1 MGVASTRK
9 RYVIV
14 GNGVAGTTAAEQLKK
29 DDPDCEV
36 HLFTE
41 EGYPLYNRVALPP
54 FLRGDVNEQKVLMRT
69 VGAHGEKGIELHLR
83 TRIERID
90 REARVAYTADGR
102 EYPYDKLLI
111 ATGGSANPLK
121 APGAA
126 GTRYIYQF
134 QTLDDTKE
142 ILARVH
148 ESKVAVVVGGSFI
161 AYELAEAFRTRGLET
176 VWLIRGPY
184 FLRRI
189 LDEDGGRLVDAIAR
203 EHGVTMVYGQEV
215 KEIKASAGALEAV
228 VTTGGET
235 IHADLVGIGLG
246 LTLNTGVL
254 AGTGVEVNKG
264 VVTDACLRT
273 SDPHIFAA
281 GDVAEFYDTVT
292 ENHHTMGTWNNSAS
306 QGKQAALNMQGK
318 DEPYVSVPTY
328 TSGLFDSKL
337 AVMGAT
343 PEISDELD
351 AVSCVDMEQRTYR
364 RLFFLGSR
372 LVGAVLI
379 GDMSP
384 RRTLLKLIREGD
396 PVTDR
401 EALLKA

>member
-1 MGVASTRK
+1 MAPSNL

-29 DDPDCEV
+29 DDPNCEV
-36 HLFTE
+36 HLISE

-54 FLRGDVNEQKVLMRT
+54 FLKGAVTEQKVLMRT
-69 VGAHGEKGIELHLR
+69 VEAHAEKGINLHLE
-83 TRIERID
+83 TRVERID
-90 REARVAYTADGR
+90 HEGRVAYTADGR
-102 EYPYDKLLI
+102 EFPYDKLLV
-111 ATGGSANPLK
+111 ATGGAANPLR
-121 APGAA
+121 APGAE

-134 QTLDDTKE
+134 QTMDDTKE
-142 ILARVH
+142 IIARAL

-161 AYELAEAFRTRGLET
+161 AYELAEGFRSRGLET

-184 FLRRI
+184 FLRRV
-189 LDEDGGRLVDAIAR
+189 LDEAGGELVDRIAR
-203 EHGVTMVYGQEV
+203 EHGVTMIYGQEV
-215 KEIKASAGALEAV
+215 KEVKSSGGAVTAV

-235 IHADLVGIGLG
+235 IHTDLVGIGLG
-246 LTLNTGVL
+246 LTLNTGIL
-254 AGTGVEVNKG
+254 EGTGVEVNTGIK
-264 VVTDACLRT
+264 TDQYMRT
-273 SDPHIFAA
+273 SDPNIFAA

-318 DEPYVSVPTY
+318 EEPYVTVPTY

-343 PEISDELD
+343 PEISDQVEGIS
-351 AVSCVDMEQRTYR
+351 AVDMENRTYR
-364 RLFFLGSR
+364 RLFFIGSR

-379 GDMSP
+379 GDMRP
-384 RRTLLKLIREGD
+384 RRELLKLIRAGE
-396 PVTDR
+396 PIEDR
-401 EALLKA
+401 QALLKI

>member
-1 MGVASTRK
+1 MTPSK
-9 RYVIV
+9 LRYVIV

-36 HLFTE
+36 HLISQ

-54 FLRGDVNEQKVLMRT
+54 FLKGAVTEQKVLMRT
-69 VGAHGEKGIELHLR
+69 VESHAEKGIQLHLE
-83 TRIERID
+83 TRVDRID
-90 REARVAYTADGR
+90 SEGRVAYTSDGR
-102 EYPYDKLLI
+102 EFPYDKLLV
-111 ATGGSANPLK
+111 ATGGSANPLR
-121 APGAA
+121 APGAQ

-134 QTLDDTKE
+134 QTMDDTKE
-142 ILARVH
+142 IIARTL

-161 AYELAEAFRTRGLET
+161 AYELAEGFRSRGLET

-184 FLRRI
+184 FLRRV
-189 LDEDGGRLVDAIAR
+189 LDEAGGELVDRIAR

-215 KEIKASAGALEAV
+215 KEVKSSGGAVSAV

-235 IHADLVGIGLG
+235 IHTDLVGIGLG
-246 LTLNTGVL
+246 LTLNTGIL
-254 AGTGVEVNKG
+254 EGTGVEVNSG
-264 VVTDACLRT
+264 IRTDQYMRT

-281 GDVAEFYDTVT
+281 GDVAEFFDTVT
-292 ENHHTMGTWNNSAS
+292 QNHHTMGTWNNSAS

-318 DEPYVSVPTY
+318 EEPYVTVPTY

-343 PEISDELD
+343 PEISDQVEGI
-351 AVSCVDMEQRTYR
+351 SSVDMENRNYR
-364 RLFFLGSR
+364 RLFFIGKR

-379 GDMSP
+379 GDMKP
-384 RRTLLKLIREGD
+384 RRELLKLIRAGE
-396 PVTDR
+396 PVEDR
-401 EALLKA
+401 EALLTI